1 MLQTLQTYYII
12 FGLLALVGGVLG
24 YVRAK
29 SRPSIIAGVI
39 TCGLLI
45 VAAILG
51 PSQPSFILA
60 ILVSILLIVHFG
72 RSYWA
77 KRRPMPAIPM
87 IALSLICIVLTLFAW
102 LR

>member
-1 MLQTLQTYYII
+1 MLQTYYIV
-12 FGLLALVGGVLG
+12 FGLLALVGGAFG
-24 YVRAK
+24 YARAR
-29 SRPSIIAGVI
+29 SRPSIIAGAI
-39 TCGLLI
+39 TCALLI

-60 ILVSILLIVHFG
+60 ILVSVLLIAHFG

-77 KRRPMPAIPM
+77 KRRPMPAIPL
-87 IALSLICIVLTLFAW
+87 IALSLICIVLTLVAW